1 MVQTPFN
8 SEIQSLQTDWGE
20 EYRNV
25 SKYLSSHGIIH
36 RVSYPYM
43 QEQNGAVN
51 CKNCII
57 IEKGLTLLA
66 QSFLRHTFREHA
78 FKTAT
83 YLHNRH
89 ITHVLTFL
97 SPYQKLYSKVPNYAF
112 IKTFDFLCY
121 PFLCP
126 YNNHNIDFHS
136 LPCVFLSY
144 SATHKGYICF
154 HTPFSRIYVARHV
167 IFNEDVFLYSKN
179 TLLSPTVSP
188 TPSTLVSTNLSQQ
201 VTIISSTNSDNPSP
215 TLITLHLLRLL
226 IAPNFLTF
234 HHSNR
239 HLFSYSSP
247 SNTYC

>member
-1 MVQTPFN
+1 
-8 SEIQSLQTDWGE
+8 
-20 EYRNV
+20 
-25 SKYLSSHGIIH
+25 
-36 RVSYPYM
+36 M

-66 QSFLRHTFREHA
+66 QSSPPHTFREHA

-188 TPSTLVSTNLSQQ
+188 TPPTLVSTNLSQQ
-201 VTIISSTNSDNPSP
+201 VTIISSTNFDNPSP
-215 TLITLHLLRLL
+215 TLITFHLLRLL
-226 IAPNFLTF
+226 IAPQLPHLPPLQPSSLFLLLTIK
-234 HHSNR
+234 
-239 HLFSYSSP
+239 HLLLAHEQD
-247 SNTYC
+247 NVTYLLHTIDLLTRVSIPWSLELVQTP